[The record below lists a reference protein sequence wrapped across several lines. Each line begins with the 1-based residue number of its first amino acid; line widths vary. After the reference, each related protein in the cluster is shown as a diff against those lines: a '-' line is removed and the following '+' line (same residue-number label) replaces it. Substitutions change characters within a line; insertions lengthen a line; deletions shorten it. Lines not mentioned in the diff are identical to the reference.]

1 MERMHKNSHEE
12 KSRYLQNLF
21 RLTYIKDVIER
32 NKLRASEE
40 VLDELPDVVASVA
53 GSLSNPTRLSDTF
66 KSVKGFVIKN
76 ETISNYDD
84 SYTKIVVTG
93 DDRLPWTDEKGLLY
107 INFED
112 FLLGNIIELL

>member
-40 VLDELPDVVASVA
+40 VLDELPDVVASVEDRF
-53 GSLSNPTRLSDTF
+53 PTDT
-66 KSVKGFVIKN
+66 VIR
-76 ETISNYDD
+76 Y
-84 SYTKIVVTG
+84 
-93 DDRLPWTDEKGLLY
+93 
-107 INFED
+107 F
-112 FLLGNIIELL
+112 